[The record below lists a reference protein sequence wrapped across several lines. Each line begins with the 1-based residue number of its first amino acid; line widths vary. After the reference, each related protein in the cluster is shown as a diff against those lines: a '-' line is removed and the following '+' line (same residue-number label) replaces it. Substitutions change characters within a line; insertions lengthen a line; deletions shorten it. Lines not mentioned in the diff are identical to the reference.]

1 MAGRMSAATERALR
15 MVQKGTTP
23 LQAAIKQKI
32 APSTLYMAMKRLG
45 IESKAKQESAA
56 EKVGDQ

>member
-15 MVQKGTTP
+15 MVQKGVTP

-32 APSTLYMAMKRLG
+32 APSTLYMAMKRMG
-45 IESKAKQESAA
+45 IESTKKPEVAKDGGQ
-56 EKVGDQ
+56 

>member
-15 MVQKGTTP
+15 MVKRGEAP

-45 IESKAKQESAA
+45 IEAKKKEGGQ
-56 EKVGDQ
+56 

>member
-15 MVQKGTTP
+15 LVQKGMTP

-45 IESKAKQESAA
+45 IEAKKKEAA
-56 EKVGDQ
+56 K

>member
-15 MVQKGTTP
+15 MVQRGTTP

-32 APSTLYMAMKRLG
+32 APSTLYMAMKRMG
-45 IESKAKQESAA
+45 IESTKKLDEAKAVAN
-56 EKVGDQ
+56 D